1 MSPPA
6 ESIISKVNRWLVSRQ
21 QKLHGQVLAG
31 HSNQVVYVW
40 IFLSWIT
47 CFIGMHK
54 NQGQWLASAIFTP
67 GKVAVEVA
75 EAYEKALYLLN
86 IFNPELVERAGEPAG
101 NLAQIDRRRVEI
113 CRAMAMEPKL
123 LLLDEPSAGMVPE
136 EITELMTDIQKVKE
150 ESKEITIIIVEHVMS
165 VIRMITEHVVV
176 LNFGQ
181 KIAEGPFEI
190 VSKDPEVKSAY
201 LGKRGAE

>member
-1 MSPPA
+1 
-6 ESIISKVNRWLVSRQ
+6 
-21 QKLHGQVLAG
+21 
-31 HSNQVVYVW
+31 
-40 IFLSWIT
+40 
-47 CFIGMHK
+47 
-54 NQGQWLASAIFTP
+54 
-67 GKVAVEVA
+67 
-75 EAYEKALYLLN
+75 
-86 IFNPELVERAGEPAG
+86 
-101 NLAQIDRRRVEI
+101 
-113 CRAMAMEPKL
+113 MEPKL

-136 EITELMTDIQKVKE
+136 EITELMTDIQKVKQ